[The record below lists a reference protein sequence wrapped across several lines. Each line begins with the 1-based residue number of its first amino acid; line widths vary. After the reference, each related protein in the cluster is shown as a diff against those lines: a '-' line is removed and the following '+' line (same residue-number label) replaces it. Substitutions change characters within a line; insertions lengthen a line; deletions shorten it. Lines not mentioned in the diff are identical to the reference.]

1 MWELIFSYDYTY
13 IILGAVIESS
23 MGSGDIPVDFTEEEL
38 DEIETLEFSI
48 SADLS
53 LPIMDAWVAD
63 FEDTNSLLYN
73 ARE

>member
-1 MWELIFSYDYTY
+1 
-13 IILGAVIESS
+13 

-53 LPIMDAWVAD
+53 LPIMDAWVPD
-63 FEDTNSLLYN
+63 FEDNNSLLYN

>member
-1 MWELIFSYDYTY
+1 
-13 IILGAVIESS
+13 

-48 SADLS
+48 AADLS